1 MATLETQ
8 YKNYKLDNP
17 KSTFTFEEWKEWLGE
32 NLKKE
37 LEKLKE
43 HDRQHRD
50 NQTTTEL

>member
-17 KSTFTFEEWKEWLGE
+17 DSTFTFEEWKQWLGE

-37 LEKLKE
+37 LEKFKE
-43 HDRQHRD
+43 DVRQHRD
-50 NQTTTEL
+50 NQTTPEL